1 MTNKPLMTDLKKALG
16 DEVGSFRGRWVAI
29 RFDEVIGNEETLAN
43 LLKIVGD
50 IHAVVVFIPKD
61 DAYDNMSYRE
71 D

>member
-16 DEVGSFRGRWVAI
+16 DEVDSFRGRWVAI
-29 RFDEVIGNEETLAN
+29 RFDEVIANEEILAN
-43 LLKIVGD
+43 LLKTVGD